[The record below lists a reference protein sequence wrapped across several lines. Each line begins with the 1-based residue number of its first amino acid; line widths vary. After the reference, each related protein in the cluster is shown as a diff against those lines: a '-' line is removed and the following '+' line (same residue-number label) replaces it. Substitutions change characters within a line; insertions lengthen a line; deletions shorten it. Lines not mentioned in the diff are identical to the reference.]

1 MELGVTTAILFSLLA
16 ETLEAVLH
24 YGRNF
29 SEIFE
34 RLNRF
39 YTRSVFL
46 FFLSF
51 TGYIYILFVS
61 IKFDALNMAIVVA
74 LIIKIFDIFFKI
86 FMIDEYQFL
95 QNSILTKKEE
105 EWDED
110 YELTV
115 KFFYLTIPTWYYFT
129 FPLIYPYLIWW
140 ALRY

>member
-110 YELTV
+110 DELTV

>member
-1 MELGVTTAILFSLLA
+1 
-16 ETLEAVLH
+16 
-24 YGRNF
+24 
-29 SEIFE
+29 
-34 RLNRF
+34 
-39 YTRSVFL
+39 
-46 FFLSF
+46 
-51 TGYIYILFVS
+51 
-61 IKFDALNMAIVVA
+61 MAIVVA

-110 YELTV
+110 DELTV